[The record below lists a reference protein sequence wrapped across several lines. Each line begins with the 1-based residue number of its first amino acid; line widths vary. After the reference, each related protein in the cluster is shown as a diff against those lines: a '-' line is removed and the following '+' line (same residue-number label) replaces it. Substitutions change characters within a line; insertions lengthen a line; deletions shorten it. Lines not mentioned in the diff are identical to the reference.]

1 MVMEKVSASA
11 DSEELS
17 VEERNLLSVAYKNVI
32 DARRV
37 SWQIVSSIE
46 HKEERRGNEDH
57 VAIIRDYR
65 TKIES
70 KISTIC
76 GGILK
81 LLDSRLIPL
90 TSAKYSKEATE
101 RHCHRR
107 VGSNSPNPTRFDTQ
121 FLCVLLRDSQL
132 SGSPLQ
138 SRKTA
143 IAELDTL
150 GEESYK
156 DNTLIMQLLRNN
168 LTLRF
173 AG

>member
-76 GGILK
+76 G
-81 LLDSRLIPL
+81 
-90 TSAKYSKEATE
+90 
-101 RHCHRR
+101 HCHRR